1 MALQDR
7 ITTLAQAVGA
17 DIKALWAAL
26 SSKENSGAVASH
38 EAAADPHPQY
48 AKADAHQAIAAT
60 TYDAAGLLTSVTY
73 GSGSKALYAYN
84 GDNQLVTAQHTGTDG
99 TTVIVTVT
107 YTYNADGTLAAAT
120 RS

>member
-1 MALQDR
+1 MTLDAR
-7 ITTLAQAVGA
+7 ITALAQAIGA
-17 DIKALWAAL
+17 DIKAMQTEL
-26 SSKENSGAVASH
+26 SG
-38 EAAADPHPQY
+38 
-48 AKADAHQAIAAT
+48 KADAYQAIAAT